1 MSAQIRTLQTSHPDR
16 PVFAPA
22 AAAEVLRELRG
33 LVLRGLSERMGR
45 MFNGADDLLF
55 EMSEK
60 AQNNEQQRIYFDT
73 MRALRLGRAS
83 ISEHYETCILESFAQ
98 QPPSQPG
105 DADTDAGHL
114 DLDNLSLLESDELE
128 ESLAISNMAD
138 KAEGIYKNAMTE
150 LERRFEWLAHH
161 SEVRIPAMA
170 IAPVGFCNAFRSSIK
185 LVDCEFSIKLVLYK
199 LYERM
204 VLGDLMPLYA
214 DILVLLDRMGVQ
226 SERKPPPRRAV
237 AAPAASA
244 AVAEAAEAT
253 PGAGVAPM
261 GMGGGGMAM
270 PQAPLPQLDPQT
282 LSLLQGFGMPQAP
295 GLPPGFQGAPGYG
308 MAAMPGMPGAMA
320 AGGMGGIAGMGAAG
334 GSYQGALLGSGYA
347 DAMLASE
354 LMAAARGQSV
364 EGLDPGHAWAMT
376 QRAGLVGRMFN
387 EIVADPS
394 LPRGITSALEG
405 LRFPVI
411 KTALSDST
419 FFSDQQHPV
428 RSLINDLASMA
439 ASTRAGGPD
448 AMARFE
454 ELTQRVKQQFDL
466 NAETVR
472 PKAREA
478 APLEPG
484 DIERFLDQQL
494 AQGRERRQV
503 IVDKVKKVVAQELE
517 LQTLTHQP
525 LPETAEPLLRSGWG
539 PLMAMRLLR
548 NGHDS
553 ELWRAGMELLHRVL
567 FALNPKLPNAR
578 SAAEREALRRDLG
591 VALAEV
597 GMPTERI
604 DGLLK
609 GLEHALDDV
618 EQDAEPAPAAAPP
631 APVAAELAP
640 PESALHELL
649 AKLPSTPE
657 EPPAPPV
664 AAPPRPEAPP
674 MATPER
680 LLEKLLQLGSWFRVY
695 DRANHDTRWL
705 KLTAWHP
712 QAHRASFAEF
722 DGRNLL
728 TLHTN
733 DLYAD
738 LMLGRS
744 EPIDIEPATMQL
756 LKDLRDA
763 QPPATA

>member
-1 MSAQIRTLQTSHPDR
+1 MSAQIRTLQTSDPNR
-16 PVFAPA
+16 PVFPPA

-33 LVLRGLSERMGR
+33 LVQRGLSERMGR

-60 AQNNEQQRIYFDT
+60 ALNNEQQRVYFDT

-83 ISEHYETCILESFAQ
+83 ITEHYDSCVAESFAQ
-98 QPPSQPG
+98 PSAPLLG
-105 DADTDAGHL
+105 DADPGHI

-150 LERRFEWLAHH
+150 LERRFEWLARH
-161 SEVRIPAMA
+161 SEVQIPALS

-185 LVDCEFSIKLVLYK
+185 LIDCEFTIKLVLYK
-199 LYERM
+199 LYDRM

-226 SERKPPPRRAV
+226 SERRQAPPRRAAPPAAG
-237 AAPAASA
+237 AAPAAEPADAMPADS
-244 AVAEAAEAT
+244 V
-253 PGAGVAPM
+253 PVGGMP
-261 GMGGGGMAM
+261 GMGGGMAP
-270 PQAPLPQLDPQT
+270 PQQPLPQLDPQT
-282 LSLLQGFGMPQAP
+282 LSLLQGFGLPQAP
-295 GLPPGFQGAPGYG
+295 GLPAGFQGAPGYG
-308 MAAMPGMPGAMA
+308 TPGMPGMPAAMSAGSMAGLGAA
-320 AGGMGGIAGMGAAG
+320 GMGGAA
-334 GSYQGALLGSGYA
+334 GSYQGAVRGNGYA

-354 LMAAARGQSV
+354 LMAAARGQNV

-411 KTALSDST
+411 KTALSDSA
-419 FFSDQQHPV
+419 FFSDPQHPV

-439 ASTRAGGPD
+439 ASTRAGGPE

-466 NAETVR
+466 NAEAVR

-478 APLEPG
+478 APLDQG

-525 LPETAEPLLRSGWG
+525 VPEAADPLLRSGWG

-548 NGHDS
+548 HGHDS

-567 FALNPKLPNAR
+567 FALNPTSPNAR
-578 SAAEREALRRDLG
+578 TAAEREALRRDLG

-597 GMPTERI
+597 GMPAERI
-604 DGLLK
+604 DGLLR
-609 GLEHALDDV
+609 GLDHALDDV
-618 EQDAEPAPAAAPP
+618 SQDAAAAAP
-631 APVAAELAP
+631 ATAAADLAP

-649 AKLPSTPE
+649 TKLPPTPE
-657 EPPAPPV
+657 ETPTVA
-664 AAPPRPEAPP
+664 AAPPPG
-674 MATPER
+674 ATPER
-680 LLEKLLQLGSWFRVY
+680 LLETLLQIGSWFRVY

-705 KLTAWHP
+705 KLASWHP

-722 DGRNLL
+722 DGRNVL

-756 LKDLRDA
+756 LKDLREA
-763 QPPATA
+763 QPPAAA